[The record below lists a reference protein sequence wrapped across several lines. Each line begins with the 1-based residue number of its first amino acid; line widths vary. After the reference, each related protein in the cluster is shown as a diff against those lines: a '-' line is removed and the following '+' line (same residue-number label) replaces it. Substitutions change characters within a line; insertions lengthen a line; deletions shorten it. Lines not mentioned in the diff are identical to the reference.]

1 MSQGKSNELA
11 KSKKGL
17 FMAIGGALVL
27 VVALLVAY
35 GQLKRGPAT
44 GLQTSATDTTS
55 ASTTTAAPPQSTT
68 TAAPAATF
76 GSVPPGFSPSS
87 ASFVSPSNG
96 FVLGG
101 VPCTTSATHYCDVL
115 AVTSD
120 TGATWTANPIAGID
134 LTSRGFFAANTTE
147 GSATGGAQVRF
158 ANASIGY
165 VFDPGLYV
173 TTDGGATFSQVS
185 VPGLSG
191 IGTTLA
197 VTSLE
202 IANGKV
208 TGIVAPRQG
217 PNATTTGFGEII
229 SANIATSPSS
239 FSPVTGPTQL
249 PFAASYFQNSG
260 GQLLTI
266 PQAASPAAFF
276 ATPGSTN
283 WQGITPP
290 CVSSHLGN
298 GSIFAIG
305 SLFEPGSSASADGLA
320 MGCTLGVAAGS
331 SQKEIDVSTTTGASW
346 QVLASP
352 PLGGDMSAVAAGSST
367 NIAVAAES
375 GASFIY
381 STTNAG
387 TSWNTF
393 SFANNPLGSGGQPI
407 YDLGYTTPTQAFA
420 IIGSIGSSTQGQQ
433 QSSFYLTTDGGATW
447 AQVTF

>member
-1 MSQGKSNELA
+1 MSQGKSNEAA

-27 VVALLVAY
+27 VVALLFAY
-35 GQLKRGPAT
+35 GQLKRSPVIGT
-44 GLQTSATDTTS
+44 QTSATDTTS
-55 ASTTTAAPPQSTT
+55 AATTTTAPQSTT

-76 GSVPPGFSPSS
+76 GSVPADFSPSS
-87 ASFVSPSNG
+87 ASFVSSANG

-101 VPCTTSATHYCDVL
+101 VPCSTSATHYCDVL
-115 AVTSD
+115 AVTND
-120 TGATWTANPIAGID
+120 TGATWTANPLPGID
-134 LTSRGFFAANTTE
+134 LTSRGFFASSTAQ
-147 GSATGGAQVRF
+147 GSATGAAQVRF
-158 ANASIGY
+158 ANSTIGY

-173 TTDGGATFSQVS
+173 TTDGGATFNQVS

-217 PNATTTGFGEII
+217 PNAATPGFGEII

-239 FSPVTGPTQL
+239 FSTLAGPTQL
-249 PFAASYFQNSG
+249 PYAATYFQNSD

-276 ATPGSTN
+276 APSGSTN

-305 SLFEPGSSASADGLA
+305 SLFAPGSSSSGDGLA

-367 NIAVAAES
+367 NVAVAAES

-387 TSWNTF
+387 KSWNTF

-407 YDLGYTTPTQAFA
+407 YDLGYTTSTQAFA
-420 IIGSIGSSTQGQQ
+420 IIGAIGSSTQGQP

-447 AQVTF
+447 TQITF